1 MVTLRQSLAGSLN
14 VPTVK
19 LANLIGVDAVID
31 AVGMES
37 HGYAID
43 NMFDVVKQK
52 VGMGAD
58 RASALK
64 QAILAVRFGGKVSIP
79 GVYGGMTDKWPLGAM
94 MEKGLQIRGGQ
105 THVRK
110 YTKPLLEKIFGY
122 DIELPEGLQAT
133 ANVAEALEGAD
144 LVISAL
150 PAQATP
156 HFIEKHRG
164 DIPSNA
170 IFCCT
175 SKGLYLEEGC
185 FLSEAM
191 LRAFQRPQT
200 LAFLSGPSFAR
211 QICERHPTALVCA
224 SAKLADAV
232 QVQFALSSKRFRVYA
247 SQDTVGVELGGAL
260 KNPLAIGA
268 GMIEGAGFGINTLA
282 AFVTRATR
290 ELTVLCVAMGG
301 RPETISGLAGV
312 GDLMLTAFG
321 DLSRNRNCGL
331 RLAKGESLDTILQ
344 SCTVEG
350 VPTASV
356 AKAFATKCN
365 LDLPLFTAVAMILD
379 GRLQV
384 EDALDHLMSRPLGT
398 EVPLL

>member
-1 MVTLRQSLAGSLN
+1 MAAHAAAAAAFEKDIHHD
-14 VPTVK
+14 P
-19 LANLIGVDAVID
+19 
-31 AVGMES
+31 
-37 HGYAID
+37 
-43 NMFDVVKQK
+43 KQK
-52 VGMGAD
+52 PQKVCVLGGGNFGTAMAFLA
-58 RASALK
+58 ASKSHSVRWYCRDAT
-64 QAILAVRFGGKVSIP
+64 QAATITSTRRNPRYLS
-79 GVYGGMTDKWPLGAM
+79 
-94 MEKGLQIRGGQ
+94 
-105 THVRK
+105 
-110 YTKPLLEKIFGY
+110 

-232 QVQFALSSKRFRVYA
+232 
-247 SQDTVGVELGGAL
+247 
-260 KNPLAIGA
+260 
-268 GMIEGAGFGINTLA
+268 
-282 AFVTRATR
+282 
-290 ELTVLCVAMGG
+290 
-301 RPETISGLAGV
+301 
-312 GDLMLTAFG
+312 
-321 DLSRNRNCGL
+321 
-331 RLAKGESLDTILQ
+331 
-344 SCTVEG
+344 
-350 VPTASV
+350 
-356 AKAFATKCN
+356 
-365 LDLPLFTAVAMILD
+365 
-379 GRLQV
+379 
-384 EDALDHLMSRPLGT
+384 
-398 EVPLL
+398 

>member
-1 MVTLRQSLAGSLN
+1 MAAQAAAGAAFEKDIHHD
-14 VPTVK
+14 P
-19 LANLIGVDAVID
+19 
-31 AVGMES
+31 
-37 HGYAID
+37 
-43 NMFDVVKQK
+43 KQK
-52 VGMGAD
+52 PQKVCVLGGGNFGTAMAFLA
-58 RASALK
+58 ASKSHSVRWYCRDAT
-64 QAILAVRFGGKVSIP
+64 QAAAISSTRRNPRYLS
-79 GVYGGMTDKWPLGAM
+79 
-94 MEKGLQIRGGQ
+94 
-105 THVRK
+105 
-110 YTKPLLEKIFGY
+110 
-122 DIELPEGLQAT
+122 DIELPEGLHAT
-133 ANVAEALEGAD
+133 ADVAEALQGAD

>member
-1 MVTLRQSLAGSLN
+1 MAAQAAAFERDIHHD
-14 VPTVK
+14 P
-19 LANLIGVDAVID
+19 
-31 AVGMES
+31 
-37 HGYAID
+37 
-43 NMFDVVKQK
+43 KQK
-52 VGMGAD
+52 PQKVCVLGGGNFGTAMAFLA
-58 RASALK
+58 ASKSHSVRWYCRDAT
-64 QAILAVRFGGKVSIP
+64 QAATINTTRRNPRYLS
-79 GVYGGMTDKWPLGAM
+79 
-94 MEKGLQIRGGQ
+94 
-105 THVRK
+105 
-110 YTKPLLEKIFGY
+110 

-133 ANVAEALEGAD
+133 ANGAEALQGAD

-156 HFIEKHRG
+156 HFIEKYRG
-164 DIPSNA
+164 DIPADA

-282 AFVTRATR
+282 AFVARRVENNVVSMTWNLHAIDY
-290 ELTVLCVAMGG
+290 CVD
-301 RPETISGLAGV
+301 GV
-312 GDLMLTAFG
+312 GRLKFDVHTGHASHARAHRFMCGHGRAAGDDL
-321 DLSRNRNCGL
+321 GL
-331 RLAKGESLDTILQ
+331 GGCR
-344 SCTVEG
+344 
-350 VPTASV
+350 
-356 AKAFATKCN
+356 
-365 LDLPLFTAVAMILD
+365 
-379 GRLQV
+379 
-384 EDALDHLMSRPLGT
+384 
-398 EVPLL
+398 

>member
-1 MVTLRQSLAGSLN
+1 MRWYCRD
-14 VPTVK
+14 P
-19 LANLIGVDAVID
+19 
-31 AVGMES
+31 
-37 HGYAID
+37 
-43 NMFDVVKQK
+43 
-52 VGMGAD
+52 
-58 RASALK
+58 K
-64 QAILAVRFGGKVSIP
+64 QASTINTTRRNPRYLS
-79 GVYGGMTDKWPLGAM
+79 
-94 MEKGLQIRGGQ
+94 
-105 THVRK
+105 
-110 YTKPLLEKIFGY
+110 
-122 DIELPEGLQAT
+122 DIELPEGLHAT
-133 ANVAEALEGAD
+133 ADVAEALQGAT

-156 HFIEKHRG
+156 HFIEKYRG
-164 DIPSNA
+164 DIPADA

-331 RLAKGESLDTILQ
+331 RLGQGRVAGHHPAVLYRGRCPNGISRQGLRDEVQ
-344 SCTVEG
+344 SGPAPVHGRRDDPGRAPERRG
-350 VPTASV
+350 RARPPHV
-356 AKAFATKCN
+356 AAAR
-365 LDLPLFTAVAMILD
+365 D
-379 GRLQV
+379 GGAA
-384 EDALDHLMSRPLGT
+384 ALGFLR
-398 EVPLL
+398 

>member
-1 MVTLRQSLAGSLN
+1 MVLPRPEAGLDHKYHAAQ
-14 VPTVK
+14 PAI
-19 LANLIGVDAVID
+19 L
-31 AVGMES
+31 VGHRAARRPPS
-37 HGYAID
+37 HG
-43 NMFDVVKQK
+43 
-52 VGMGAD
+52 G
-58 RASALK
+58 R
-64 QAILAVRFGGKVSIP
+64 R
-79 GVYGGMTDKWPLGAM
+79 
-94 MEKGLQIRGGQ
+94 
-105 THVRK
+105 
-110 YTKPLLEKIFGY
+110 
-122 DIELPEGLQAT
+122 
-133 ANVAEALEGAD
+133 EALQGAT

-156 HFIEKHRG
+156 HFIEKYRG
-164 DIPSNA
+164 DIPADA

-185 FLSEAM
+185 FLSAM

-232 QVQFALSSKRFRVYA
+232 QVQFALKLKTLPRLRVAGHRRRGIGRCVEESISDRRGHDRGGRFRHKYPG
-247 SQDTVGVELGGAL
+247 GVRHA
-260 KNPLAIGA
+260 
-268 GMIEGAGFGINTLA
+268 
-282 AFVTRATR
+282 RATR

-379 GRLQV
+379 G
-384 EDALDHLMSRPLGT
+384 A
-398 EVPLL
+398 

>member
-1 MVTLRQSLAGSLN
+1 MAAS
-14 VPTVK
+14 K
-19 LANLIGVDAVID
+19 
-31 AVGMES
+31 S
-37 HGYAID
+37 HSVRWYCRD
-43 NMFDVVKQK
+43 P
-52 VGMGAD
+52 
-58 RASALK
+58 K
-64 QAILAVRFGGKVSIP
+64 QASTINTTRRNPRYLS
-79 GVYGGMTDKWPLGAM
+79 
-94 MEKGLQIRGGQ
+94 
-105 THVRK
+105 
-110 YTKPLLEKIFGY
+110 

-133 ANVAEALEGAD
+133 ADVSEALQGAT

-156 HFIEKHRG
+156 HFIEKYRG
-164 DIPSNA
+164 DIPADA

-379 GRLQV
+379 GRLNV